1 MLDQFIESIS
11 KGYSLKGDYI
21 ILGAA
26 MLNGEASADAQIKLP
41 LKMFTRH
48 GLIAGATGTG
58 KTKTLQLIAEKL
70 SEKGVPSFVMD
81 IKGDLSGVAVSGTS
95 NPKID
100 ERYQKLGLKWEPHGN
115 PIEFLSISK
124 EPGFKL
130 KATLLEMGPVLFSRM
145 LELNDTQTG
154 IVSLIFKYCDDKN
167 LPLLNLEDFKT
178 TVNFLCNEGKNE
190 LKENYGSIPTSSTG
204 IILRK
209 IIELEQQGAEAFFGE
224 PSFDVMDLIR
234 TDHNGKGYINVFRLT
249 DLQSKAKLFSTFLL
263 SLLAELYEVLPEEG
277 DLEKPKLCFFIDE
290 SHLIFNGASKAL
302 LEQIETIIKLI
313 RSKGVGV
320 YFITQNPQDIP
331 APVLSQLGLK
341 VQHAL
346 RAFTAKDRRDIKQ
359 TAENY
364 PTSTFYKTD
373 EVLTS
378 LGIGEALVTGLNEKG
393 SPMPLAATL
402 LCTPA
407 SRMDILDPEEL
418 SKLVNQSKIAAFY
431 NREIDSESAH
441 EILKKKIATEYQ
453 VEELEEKKI
462 PERTSKR
469 AEKST
474 FEKALSNPTTRSL
487 ANTIIREVTRGLMGI
502 LGLKKTASR
511 ARR

>member
-1 MLDQFIESIS
+1 MVDQFIESIS

-26 MLNGEASADAQIKLP
+26 MFNGEAHDAAQIRLP
-41 LKMFTRH
+41 LKMFNRH

-81 IKGDLSGVAVSGTS
+81 IKGDLSGVAVAGTN
-95 NPKID
+95 NPKIE
-100 ERYQKLGLKWEPHGN
+100 ERYQKLGLAWEAHGN
-115 PIEFLSISK
+115 PIEFLSISN
-124 EPGFKL
+124 EPGVKL

-145 LELNDTQTG
+145 LDLNDTQAG

-178 TVNFLCNEGKNE
+178 TVNFLSNEGKNE

-209 IIELEQQGAEAFFGE
+209 IIELEQQGAEVFFGE
-224 PSFDVMDLIR
+224 PSFDVMDLLR
-234 TDHNGKGYINVFRLT
+234 TDGNGKGYINIFRLT
-249 DLQSKAKLFSTFLL
+249 DLQSKPKLFSTFLL
-263 SLLAELYEVLPEEG
+263 SLLAELYEILPEEG
-277 DLEKPKLCFFIDE
+277 DIEKPKLCFFIDE

-320 YFITQNPQDIP
+320 FFITQNPQDIP

-364 PTSTFYKTD
+364 PTSNFYTTD

-393 SPMPLAATL
+393 IPMPLAATL

-407 SRMDILDPEEL
+407 SRMDILTNEEINAIV
-418 SKLVNQSKIAAFY
+418 KQSKIAPFY
-431 NREIDSESAH
+431 NRALDSESAH
-441 EILKKKIATEYQ
+441 EILKKKIKAEAKE
-453 VEELEEKKI
+453 VEADEKI
-462 PERTSKR
+462 PTQPTSRR

-487 ANTIIREVTRGLMGI
+487 ANTVIREVTRGLMGI
-502 LGLKKTASR
+502 LGLNSTRRSR
-511 ARR
+511 R